1 MTGDFICRAK
11 NQLRVNG
18 FGFGLYFSTVFIVE
32 FLIMV
37 ALLGV
42 LVGLIYAFTLK
53 SLVLAPAIFVL
64 VSVFLLWFPGFILF
78 NSVLSYSADKV
89 DNAEFLFIPVVYG
102 ALLPYVAVT
111 VVDMTNVMDGE
122 LGRILSSAFAVLI
135 PPYVPFGCLYMLTRV
150 YLLSQCSLRSTCGD
164 LSLWDDY
171 LSRYDIW
178 TLYVG
183 CLVHALF
190 YFLLLRYVDVRK
202 DGGSSGEAF
211 RVAMFM
217 QSAGKR
223 EIDAA
228 TETQIDSGSD
238 DDEEDSD
245 VRDERIKISHYMARE
260 GTESGA
266 RRRVVAVSGLRKEY
280 QKTDETAK
288 KERKRRKAEVTD
300 GAHAAEE
307 GKKEAKV
314 KVAVKNLTMG
324 VSAGEVSES
333 LNNSSSSLLQRSCC

>member
-1 MTGDFICRAK
+1 MNTTFDRAK

-18 FGFGLYFSTVFIVE
+18 FGFGLYFSTVFTVE
-32 FLIMV
+32 LLIMV

-42 LVGLIYAFTLK
+42 LVGLIYAFALK
-53 SLVLAPAIFVL
+53 SLVLAPSIFVL

-89 DNAEFLFIPVVYG
+89 DNAEFLFIPVMYG

-122 LGRILSSAFAVLI
+122 LGRILSSVFAVLI
-135 PPYVPFGCLYMLTRV
+135 PPYVPFGCVYMLTRV

-217 QSAGKR
+217 QSAGTR

-228 TETQIDSGSD
+228 TETQNDSGCDD

-245 VRDERIKISHYMARE
+245 VRDERITISNYMARE

-288 KERKRRKAEVTD
+288 KERKKRKAEVTD

-314 KVAVKNLTMG
+314 KVAVKDLTMG
-324 VSAGEVSES
+324 VSAGEVTAKIW
-333 LNNSSSSLLQRSCC
+333 RIF